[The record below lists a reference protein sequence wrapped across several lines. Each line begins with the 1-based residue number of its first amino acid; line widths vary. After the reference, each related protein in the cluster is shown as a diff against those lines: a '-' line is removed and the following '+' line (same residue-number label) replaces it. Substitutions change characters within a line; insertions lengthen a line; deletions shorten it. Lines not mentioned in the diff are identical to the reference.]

1 MTCIHE
7 DDPIKGQDIAGRKP
21 LTTSPSGVLRGKC
34 SKKWKSYA
42 SIKLFIKYYRIQFN
56 NVSVKTG
63 KKSQD

>member
-42 SIKLFIKYYRIQFN
+42 SIKLYYLSNIIEF
-56 NVSVKTG
+56 SLTM
-63 KKSQD
+63 